1 MLDVA
6 LKGPRDI
13 DHLYTPEAAEMLN
26 TLRHQIEI
34 AQGRA
39 PVGSP
44 VPA

>member
-1 MLDVA
+1 
-6 LKGPRDI
+6 
-13 DHLYTPEAAEMLN
+13 MLN
-26 TLRHQIEI
+26 ILRHQIEI